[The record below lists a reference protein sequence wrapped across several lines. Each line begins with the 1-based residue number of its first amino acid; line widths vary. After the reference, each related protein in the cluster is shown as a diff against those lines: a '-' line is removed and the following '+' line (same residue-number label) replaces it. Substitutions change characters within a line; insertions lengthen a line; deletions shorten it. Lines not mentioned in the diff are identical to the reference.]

1 MLYENEAIVQLIG
14 DTEIEYPD
22 DLIGTHIFPRLKV
35 DLTKQEVESYI
46 CIDIDYPTICNN
58 ELYKTYLLT
67 VLIISH
73 NGCSFYLGSNRVDL
87 MAEEVIKM
95 LNWNDT
101 FGFRLELKSDREYVL
116 DKNHYARELMFTS
129 VVSNSRENFV
139 SKSDGVVQ

>member
-1 MLYENEAIVQLIG
+1 MTMLYENEAIVQLIG

-35 DLTKQEVESYI
+35 DFTKQEVGSYI
-46 CIDIDYPTICNN
+46 LLDIDYPSICNN

-67 VLIISH
+67 VLLISH
-73 NGCSFYLGSNRVDL
+73 NGCSFYHGSNRVDL

-101 FGFRLELKSDREYVL
+101 FGFRLELKADREYVL

-129 VVSNSRENFV
+129 VVSNAR
-139 SKSDGVVQ
+139 